1 MRFVQMFLPA
11 FLENRTSSKNM
22 WTNANEG
29 CKNNGG
35 ALNESRSPHLPGY
48 NPNLRVAVN
57 EQASTTAG
65 CRYLRRTRELRSSRR
80 WTMGFLLL
88 LPLTAVISIQFV
100 SAAKAAVLGGP
111 FLSAESFG
119 AIELSSC
126 KLSGVPQPA
135 RCGVL
140 EVPENPNRPAG
151 RQLKIGVAVIPAT
164 GGKSRP
170 DPIVILM
177 GGPGEDAISAA
188 EIYVKQFTALRQ
200 DRDILLVDQRGT
212 GRSGALNC
220 ALFSAQEA
228 AVSLRD
234 VFPAAAV
241 EKCEQSLRA
250 RADLTQ
256 YTYDRFASDLEQVR
270 HALGYGPLNL
280 FGGSYGTRA
289 AQVYLRMYPKSV
301 RTVYMGS
308 VVPLDAATP
317 LPFAKTGQTALE
329 KMFDACAGDPAC
341 NAAFPNLR
349 EEFRQI
355 SARLSSGSV
364 RVTVQGQTGTVP
376 LDRGRV
382 AEWFRSKLYRPRS
395 STALPWMIHRAFHE
409 DWTPISKGVLADASD
424 DSPFSFGLFFSLRLR
439 AVRMSG
445 LSEKPTSKLKPRAL
459 SWVTI
464 ACVSNRLPASF
475 GLRPHSRKT
484 IANLF
489 SHPCRPCSPLVI
501 PMALRRYG
509 TRSMSP
515 RVSRIALK
523 SCSVGRG
530 TPSGMNASRRFI
542 KRSSFPARWA
552 AGAHR
557 PARWCHD
564 RHSDYSRFRPDGSQ
578 VHGRV
583 RNCGWIRK

>member
-1 MRFVQMFLPA
+1 MRA
-11 FLENRTSSKNM
+11 
-22 WTNANEG
+22 EG
-29 CKNNGG
+29 
-35 ALNESRSPHLPGY
+35 SHLTGY
-48 NPNLRVAVN
+48 DRNFRVEVN
-57 EQASTTAG
+57 EQASTNAG

-80 WTMGFLLL
+80 GARELLLL

-100 SAAKAAVLGGP
+100 SVAKAAIVGGP
-111 FLSAESFG
+111 PLSAESSG

-140 EVPENPNRPAG
+140 EVPENPNRTAG

-188 EIYVKQFTALRQ
+188 EIYVKQFTTLRQ

-212 GRSGALNC
+212 GRSGAWNC
-220 ALFSAQEA
+220 ALFSAEEA
-228 AVSLRD
+228 AMSLRD
-234 VFPAAAV
+234 VFPPAAV
-241 EKCEQSLRA
+241 EKCEQNLRV

-256 YTYDRFASDLEQVR
+256 YTYDRFSNDLEQVR
-270 HALGYGPLNL
+270 QALGYGPLNL

-317 LPFAKTGQTALE
+317 LPFAKTAQTALE
-329 KMFDACAGDPAC
+329 KMFDACAEGFAC

-395 STALPWMIHRAFHE
+395 STALPWMIHRAFLG
-409 DWTPISKGVLADASD
+409 DWSPISEGVLADASD
-424 DSPFSFGLFFSLRLR
+424 DSPFSFGLFFAITCSEDVRFIREADVAAETQGTFLGDYRVRQQQAACKFWPKASLPKDYRETIQSSVPTVF
-439 AVRMSG
+439 ASG
-445 LSEKPTSKLKPRAL
+445 DSDGATPLWYTEHAAK
-459 SWVTI
+459 
-464 ACVSNRLPASF
+464 
-475 GLRPHSRKT
+475 G
-484 IANLF
+484 F
-489 SHPCRPCSPLVI
+489 SHRLEVVLRGQGHTEWNECIAKIYRKVVI
-501 PMALRRYG
+501 SG
-509 TRSMSP
+509 
-515 RVSRIALK
+515 
-523 SCSVGRG
+523 SVGGGG
-530 TPSGMNASRRFI
+530 TSTCP
-542 KRSSFPARWA
+542 PVP
-552 AGAHR
+552 R
-557 PARWCHD
+557 PP
-564 RHSDYSRFRPDGSQ
+564 FRLQ
-578 VHGRV
+578 
-583 RNCGWIRK
+583 